1 MNNNKYNIF
10 LNINQKYIPM
20 INDML
25 RMFTIQL
32 VTQLLISLTNPSIK
46 LFNAVF
52 IKTTFFILSGVMVY
66 WAVIKELFTI
76 KTYSNDNDLDYAYV
90 YSI

>member
-1 MNNNKYNIF
+1 MNNNKYDIF

-32 VTQLLISLTNPSIK
+32 VTQILISLTNPSIK
-46 LFNAVF
+46 LFNPVF
-52 IKTTFFILSGVMVY
+52 IKTTFFILFGVMVY
-66 WAVIKELFTI
+66 WAVIKELFSI
-76 KTYSNDNDLDYAYV
+76 KTYTTDKDLDYSYV

>member
-1 MNNNKYNIF
+1 MNNNKYDIF

-32 VTQLLISLTNPSIK
+32 VTQILISLTNPSIK
-46 LFNAVF
+46 LFNTVF
-52 IKTTFFILSGVMVY
+52 IKTTSFILFGVMVY

-76 KTYSNDNDLDYAYV
+76 KTYNSEGDIDYAYV